1 MNEKVLDQ
9 LKESWK
15 EWVRREVFA
24 NPTAFNYDKA
34 LRHMRE
40 GRHLLSTLAQKVD
53 EWQPIFPPHLLSQD
67 KYQDRASA
75 SYWKTKATDNLM
87 EADRDLLKGVRH
99 LETLLSYY
107 ETEKATDDAS
117 YLEDF
122 ADRNEVSL
130 DKVITTWGREDFEDS
145 IDAAD
150 KILSNRTFRNLK
162 SLMKDLRDAERAL
175 QQAPVQASSRN
186 VPYYD
191 SVADVADCQGAE
203 LYVEQLMYEHPT
215 LDALDDLHG
224 EIRTEA
230 GVSDGRCIKLA
241 REAERLASGKRVAF
255 FQSASDS
262 EYALEELF
270 LNLLPGSD
278 FDNQVFAVGGYVRDE
293 LMGQEPNDLD
303 IVVEA
308 MYGAQRFADFLEDT
322 FPEAVTEPEPLTLEY
337 PIWHLKFTDD
347 VTWQGQ
353 TFAVGG
359 AELDI
364 ADTQTL
370 TDGSTIFGPIEDDS
384 RRRDFTVNMLFKN
397 LSTGEI
403 LDPTGVGE
411 RDIEEGLLRGY
422 PDSDSMA
429 AFADQPK
436 RMLRLVR
443 FMTKYDWD
451 VDPTVEE
458 ALRMSVESLLDL
470 DDDQVLREF
479 AKLKKAKVFDEAWV
493 LMDDYGMLPYLQE
506 VLYRE

>member
-1 MNEKVLDQ
+1 MLNEKVLDQ

-15 EWVRREVFA
+15 DWVRREVFA

-34 LRHMRE
+34 LRHLRE
-40 GRHLLSTLAQKVD
+40 GRHLLSSVAEAV
-53 EWQPIFPPHLLSQD
+53 ESWAPIFPPHLLSQD
-67 KYQDRASA
+67 KYQDRAS
-75 SYWKTKATDNLM
+75 SNYWKTKATDNLM

-122 ADRNEVSL
+122 ADRNDVPL

-162 SLMKDLRDAERAL
+162 SIMKDLREAERAL
-175 QQAPVQASSRN
+175 QQAPVQA
-186 VPYYD
+186 
-191 SVADVADCQGAE
+191 
-203 LYVEQLMYEHPT
+203 
-215 LDALDDLHG
+215 
-224 EIRTEA
+224 
-230 GVSDGRCIKLA
+230 
-241 REAERLASGKRVAF
+241 RVAF

-308 MYGAQRFADFLEDT
+308 QYGAQRFADFLEDT

-337 PIWHLKFTDD
+337 PIWHLKFIDD
-347 VTWQGQ
+347 VTWNGQ

-370 TDGSTIFGPIEDDS
+370 TDGSTVFGPIEDDS

-411 RDIEEGLLRGY
+411 RDIEDGMLRGY
-422 PDSDSMA
+422 PDSDSLA

-443 FMTKYDWD
+443 FMTKYGWD

-458 ALRMSVESLLDL
+458 ALRMSVEHLLDL
-470 DDDQVLREF
+470 DDDQVLREL
-479 AKLKKAKVFDEAWV
+479 AKLKKAKVLDAAWV
-493 LMDDYGMLPYLQE
+493 LMNEYGMLPYLQE
-506 VLYRE
+506 ILYPE